1 MARIEFGTTHVEP
14 SPRKEK
20 ITTSVSATVFLTD
33 KEGRLLMVQDNAE
46 WGGKWAPIAGLVD
59 VLNHESPSD
68 AAVREAKEEM
78 DLDITLTDIIGV
90 WTYYAYDAD
99 NPEEASNPFKEDDDK
114 PKLHIGFA
122 FCGTIAG
129 GSFTKQD
136 EEVQNWG
143 FFTPLEIDRMFAEGK
158 IKVPQYNYTAI
169 QMWREKHHHP
179 LTLLQSNGKKL
190 T

>member
-1 MARIEFGTTHVEP
+1 MTNPEYGSTHAERP
-14 SPRKEK
+14 PRKEK

-33 KEGRLLMVQDNAE
+33 RAGKLLLVQDNEE

-59 VLNHESPSD
+59 VQHHESPSD

-78 DLDITLTDIIGV
+78 GLDIKLTDIIGV

-99 NPEEASNPFKEDDDK
+99 NPELSNPFNDDDDK
-114 PKLHIGFA
+114 PKLHVGFA
-122 FCGTIAG
+122 FCGTIEG

-143 FFTPLEIDRMFAEGK
+143 FFAPIEIDRMFAEGK

-169 QMWREKHHHP
+169 QMWREKHRHP

-190 T
+190 I